1 MAAIIQWALKKAL
14 PSNVAIGFDDVLHA
28 LKTPDKYVLVNTL
41 PLTNQSVLIKG
52 TLAASEEEAFFDEY
66 LNKYVERPKTVVLY
80 GMNSCDPTVHEK
92 QTQLLSLGI
101 SDIMIYSGGLFEWLL
116 LQDIYGLN
124 EFPTTSK
131 ASDLLGYRP
140 KRRIF

>member
-1 MAAIIQWALKKAL
+1 M
-14 PSNVAIGFDDVLHA
+14 PSVSLIGFDDVLHA
-28 LKTPDKYVLVNTL
+28 IKTPDKYVLVNTL

-66 LNKYVERPKTVVLY
+66 LNKYVEKTKTVILY

-92 QTQLLSLGI
+92 RTQLLSLGI

-116 LQDIYGLN
+116 LQDIYGQN

-131 ASDLLGYRP
+131 VVDLLAYRP
-140 KRRIF
+140 RRKIHFHVPA